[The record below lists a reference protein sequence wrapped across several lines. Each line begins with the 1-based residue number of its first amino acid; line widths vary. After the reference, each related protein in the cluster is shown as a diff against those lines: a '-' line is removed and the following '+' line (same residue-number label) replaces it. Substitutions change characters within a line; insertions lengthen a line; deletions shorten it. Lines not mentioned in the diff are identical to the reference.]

1 MSINAHVD
9 SCTPLPCLQT
19 LRHDKKPPSSSWCR
33 RPSFLRKVALHLP
46 MSHRWGSAR
55 SPAFCVAQGD
65 PWRQVKAATH
75 RKKATSWKTQ
85 CLSLRKLGPMK
96 ASVLSR
102 IMIQHSW
109 SITSQGTS
117 EPASTLAGVSTAFI
131 PVLLQLVMP
140 IISCTLCR
148 KSRGTVEESSS
159 LVGRKS
165 MFKSI
170 ISSISS
176 LSHSDFSSMSCL
188 ALWSWWCPDVHFQKS
203 KGHWAFV
210 LLEQTACAVNIF
222 EMLRR
227 WHASLWWSSQT

>member
-148 KSRGTVEESSS
+148 KSRGTGVEESSS

-165 MFKSI
+165 SARCPAWLCGADDALTYIFRNRKGIGHSYSWSKLPVLST
-170 ISSISS
+170 SSKCWEGDT
-176 LSHSDFSSMSCL
+176 HHFDG
-188 ALWSWWCPDVHFQKS
+188 ALRHGPDVS
-203 KGHWAFV
+203 PY
-210 LLEQTACAVNIF
+210 
-222 EMLRR
+222 LR
-227 WHASLWWSSQT
+227 LKKQ